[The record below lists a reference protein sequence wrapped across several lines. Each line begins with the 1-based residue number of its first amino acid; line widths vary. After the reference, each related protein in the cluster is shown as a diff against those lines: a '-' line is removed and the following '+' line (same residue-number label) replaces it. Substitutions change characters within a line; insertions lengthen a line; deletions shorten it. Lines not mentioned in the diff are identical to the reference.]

1 MRYKVTLSYKGTNY
15 FGWQKQPNV
24 ISVQEVIEKV
34 LSTLYNEEISIYASG
49 RTDAGVHAN
58 GQVFHFDAAKRYT
71 LSDLKYRLNK
81 MLPSDIYIKKIEH
94 VDDSFH
100 ARYSAKS
107 KTYLYKLYLGSKDP
121 FLDDFVLFYPYTFNL
136 DLVRIGINLFKG
148 THNFQNFTSKEE
160 DEGNFV
166 RTIYDVEVK
175 KRGKRVTFILTGNGF
190 MRGEVRMMIGALLA
204 LNEGKIDEKELE
216 MYLNTSKRQVISY
229 KVASKGL
236 YLHNVTY

>member
-34 LSTLYNEEISIYASG
+34 LSTLYNEEVTIYASG

-58 GQVFHFDAAKRYT
+58 GQAFHFDAPKKYT

-81 MLPSDIYIKKIEH
+81 MLPSDIEIKKVEH

-100 ARYSAKS
+100 ARYSAKR
-107 KTYLYKLYLGSKDP
+107 KTYVYKLYLGNKDP
-121 FLDDFVLFYPYTFNL
+121 FLDDFVLFYPFPFNL
-136 DLVRIGINLFKG
+136 DLVRKGINLFKG

-166 RTIYDVEVK
+166 RTIYDIDVK
-175 KRGKRVTFILTGNGF
+175 KRGKRVTFLFTGNGF
-190 MRGEVRMMIGALLA
+190 MRGQVRMMIGSLLA
-204 LNEGKIDEKELE
+204 LNEGKIDEKGLE

-236 YLHNVTY
+236 YLDNVTY